1 MDLDGQQIATL
12 LNSIRTGSRAERS
25 AAIRAGQDHLRARWI
40 FRTLEIVD
48 ALFPL
53 LASSLSPKRVLAL
66 PCTKVSDGDE
76 RNPPENYWHLLTRE
90 VRFLE
95 EPLPVLDSISDSVF
109 FDEAT
114 LWVIIR
120 QGAKLQNLGRF
131 DLQVKCGLPAVNDPL
146 TGKNLLAN
154 FQLFLGLEQ
163 VSFGG

>member
-1 MDLDGQQIATL
+1 MDLDGQLIATL
-12 LNSIRTGSRAERS
+12 LTSIRAGSRAERS
-25 AAIRAGQDHLRARWI
+25 AAISAAQDHLRARWI
-40 FRTLEIVD
+40 FRTVEMVD

-53 LASSLSPKRVLAL
+53 LASSLAPKRVLAL

-76 RNPPENYWHLLTRE
+76 RNPPENYWHMLTLE

-95 EPLPVLDSISDSVF
+95 EPLPVLHSASDSAF

-114 LWVIIR
+114 LWVIIPL
-120 QGAKLQNLGRF
+120 GARLQNLGRF
-131 DLQVKCGLPAVNDPL
+131 DLQVKCGLPAVKDPL
-146 TGKNLLAN
+146 TGKNLLSN